1 SIIMDPLISYSNVHS
16 IMTFCTLSTLFKN
29 KSLPIANKANKI
41 TTSAI
46 TPAYTTTQLLIHNS
60 QPCTFPQRIIDLSI
74 LLQNNS
80 KIPISSTGVGHLT
93 LKKSVSTSKEKK
105 DSPPAYQ
112 PKRPAWTESHAYIR
126 GLRSNCNNLRMI
138 VAEASMIRA
147 LKITRPL
154 KPRRSYL
161 HKRQDEFIWGKSS
174 SLRDCVNNK

>member
-1 SIIMDPLISYSNVHS
+1 MDPLISYSNVHS
-16 IMTFCTLSTLFKN
+16 IMTFYTLSTLFKN

-93 LKKSVSTSKEKK
+93 LKKS
-105 DSPPAYQ
+105 